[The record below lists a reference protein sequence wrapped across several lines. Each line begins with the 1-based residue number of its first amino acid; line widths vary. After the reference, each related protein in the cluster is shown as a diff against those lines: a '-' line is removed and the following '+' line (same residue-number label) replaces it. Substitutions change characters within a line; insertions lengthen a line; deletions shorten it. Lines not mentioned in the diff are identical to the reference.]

1 MQRTANNIHNS
12 ALKGQLTMNEIIYAS
27 KHNITKDVA
36 RHMHNTWELIYY
48 TSGEG
53 VMVFDDFQLSYK
65 EGDIIAVP
73 PNIPHYNCSENGFTN
88 IFINLNESTLN
99 YRMPVKIQDDHRHFI
114 LNAFS
119 AAYYH
124 YNEGTNND
132 ILLTAYGHLLVNYIH
147 AYQNTPVR
155 SDIVEE
161 IRSNILQNFSDCN
174 YELDKFL
181 RSLPFS
187 YDYLRK
193 LFKKEMGVTPHQFLS
208 DKRLDTA
215 AEYLASSYLEPGNI
229 ADVARQCGFNEPLYF
244 SRMFKKKYAIA
255 PSYYRTDRQQ
265 GIQRLNPDE
274 VKISEDNLQDI

>member
-1 MQRTANNIHNS
+1 
-12 ALKGQLTMNEIIYAS
+12 MNEIIYAS
-27 KHNITKDVA
+27 KHNLTTNVA

-53 VMVFDDFQLSYK
+53 YMIFDDLSLPYR
-65 EGDIIAVP
+65 ENDVIAVP
-73 PNIPHYNCSENGFTN
+73 PNSPHANISEYGFTN
-88 IFINLNESTLN
+88 IFLNLNESNLN
-99 YRMPVKIQDDHRHFI
+99 YRTPVKIQDDHRHSI
-114 LNAFS
+114 LSAFS

-124 YNEGTNND
+124 YNEGSETD
-132 ILLTAYGHLLVNYIH
+132 MLLTAYGYLLVNYIRT
-147 AYQNTPVR
+147 YQKTPLR

-161 IRSNILQNFSDCN
+161 IRSNILLNFSDCS

-193 LFKKEMGVTPHQFLS
+193 LFKKEMGITPHQFLS

-215 AEYLASSYLEPGNI
+215 AEYLGSTFHDPGNI

-244 SRMFKKKYAIA
+244 SRMFKKKYGTA
-255 PSYYRTDRQQ
+255 PSFYRSEKQQ
-265 GIQRLNPDE
+265 GIKRLEADQVRIEEAQNKE
-274 VKISEDNLQDI
+274 